1 MSDNNE
7 IARSLGRLE
16 GKVDF
21 LIDLH
26 KGTSKRL
33 GAVEKR
39 SWWIGGA
46 MAVVVVLFNKTGL
59 AAFLGH

>member
-1 MSDNNE
+1 MSDNTE
-7 IARSLGRLE
+7 LARSIGRVE
-16 GKVDF
+16 GKIDL

-46 MAVVVVLFNKTGL
+46 MAVVVLVFNKSGL
-59 AAFLGH
+59 TAFLGH